1 MNACDLHVHSTFSTY
16 DGMGSPKSVVE
27 RAVALGWGAVCLT
40 EHGWM
45 GSAPVLYQEAKKAG
59 IKPILGC
66 EMYVTPEDYMHDG
79 DKSVLAQKRHLTVL
93 ALSREGYEN
102 LVTWVNHSYQRPNFY
117 NGPRISFDRMIDLAP
132 HPLHHNVIL
141 SGCLGGE
148 LCQCLVNWH
157 EGSMYAAT
165 SWIEA
170 ARAAFPNFYIELQD
184 HSLDKFLGRGL
195 DNYENMVRT
204 QGRVRTDLID
214 LGTKLGVPLILTNDS
229 HFQTSSQRKTHVAM
243 LARKQWKRA
252 SEAHEGEVHQSQ
264 SEAFAKQYA
273 YWTSY
278 MRSMESIADQLP
290 RSVREECI
298 QSIHDIV
305 EECDIRLDPL
315 EKFSYAIPRSGYT
328 DPTEEIRKRCKSKL
342 KSMVARHGE
351 AAKERFDYELETMR
365 GFADYLLIES
375 DIVRQSRDAGI
386 YSWTRGSAA
395 NSLVAYCLGIH
406 RIDPIHYKLIFERFV
421 NPARAKF
428 PDIDVDFEAHRRD
441 DVARMVVE
449 HMTALEPDG
458 GVMPIC
464 TYSTVA
470 NRNAFRTIAEAHG
483 IAPEKI
489 EQYAKLLPQMIDSG
503 MVGSDEEA
511 YELVADE
518 LGIDIHGEASILFDS
533 IGNVS
538 QHACAY
544 VLGTDERPL
553 SQYVPTYLIASS
565 NTAVTQYNMK
575 SIEELGYLKL
585 DLLKLEMLTIMH
597 NVARS
602 LGKDMDWLDS
612 IMETAPGIYDLEDED
627 TYKLLREGRTE
638 GVHSFQGGTQRR
650 GCIEVVP
657 ESDHDLVAIQAL
669 YRPSGTRTGY
679 DKQFVN
685 RKHGREDW
693 QCINDLHA
701 KYTEETFG
709 FPIFQEQIMEMA
721 FGMGMTGLEVDD
733 LYKAIKTAKGSGRGA
748 AELFDA
754 FEPTFRKYADKLMP
768 EEEADALWA
777 QWDALQGY
785 TFNRGHAS
793 SYAILGLK
801 MAYLKAH
808 YPQEFFIALLDRY
821 PDNARYLAAAIAEGY
836 KFEPP
841 DVNASGGSFAKGS
854 TDKSI
859 RLGLA
864 RVAGVGPALVNAI
877 VRNQTFAS
885 VDDLKERVG
894 SRFLKQGE
902 KQNHVRILQQVGA
915 LESLGIAGDED
926 DLTDFK
932 LMKFVP
938 RKPVAFKGCKPKVL
952 PKGSTNWK
960 FLGLN
965 RGVGITQGKAFV
977 AKLFW
982 IPDAE
987 DILTTKT
994 SGSGKYDAHLLTVV
1008 DENGIPFDISVD
1020 TKKKAVSDTVKLL
1033 HKRARGAVICAEGQ
1047 VGMPFLR
1054 GGNTQFKLWGI
1065 AGAEAEK
1072 PQVWH
1077 VDDPD
1082 TLLPMLVHLA
1092 QEKRKERK

>member
-1 MNACDLHVHSTFSTY
+1 MNAPDLHVHSTFSTY
-16 DGMGSPKSVVE
+16 DGFGSPKAVVA
-27 RAVALGWGAVCLT
+27 RAVELGWGAVCLT

-66 EMYVTPEDYMHDG
+66 EMYVTPEEDMHDG
-79 DKSVLAQKRHLTVL
+79 DKSVLTSKRHLTVL

-102 LVTWVNHSYQRPNFY
+102 LVTWVNHSYVRPNFY
-117 NGPRISFDRMIDLAP
+117 NGPRISFDQMIELAP
-132 HPLHHNVIL
+132 HALHHNVIL

-148 LCQCLVNWH
+148 LCQCLVNYH
-157 EGSMYAAT
+157 EGSMYAAV

-170 ARAAFPNFYIELQD
+170 ARAVFPNFYIELQN
-184 HSLDKFLGRGL
+184 HSLDKFTGRGL
-195 DNYENMVRT
+195 DNYDAMIKT
-204 QGRVRTDLID
+204 QGRVRKDLID
-214 LGTKLGVPLILTNDS
+214 LGTKLGTPLILTNDS
-229 HFQTSSQRKTHVAM
+229 HFQASSQRKAHVAM

-252 SEAHEGEVHQSQ
+252 RESHEGEVHESQ
-264 SEAFAKQYA
+264 ANAFAKQYI
-273 YWTSY
+273 YWTHY
-278 MRSMESIADQLP
+278 MRSMEGIADTLP
-290 RSVREECI
+290 SSVREESI

-315 EKFSYAIPRSGYT
+315 DKFSYAIPRCGYD
-328 DPTEEIRKRCKSKL
+328 DPVVEIRKRCQSKL
-342 KSMVARHGE
+342 KSMVARHGDE
-351 AAKERFDYELETMR
+351 AAKRFDYELETMR

-375 DIVRQSRDAGI
+375 DIMRQSRDAGI

-449 HMTALEPDG
+449 HMTELEPNG

-464 TYSTVA
+464 TFSTVA
-470 NRNAFRTIAEAHG
+470 NRNAFRMIAEAHG
-483 IAPEKI
+483 VAPEKI
-489 EQYAKLLPQMIDSG
+489 EQYAKLLPQIIDSG

-511 YELVADE
+511 YELVAEE
-518 LGIDIHGEASILFDS
+518 LGIDIHGEASMLFDAV
-533 IGNVS
+533 GNVS

-544 VLGTDERPL
+544 VLGTDDRPL
-553 SQYVPTYLIASS
+553 SQYVPNYLIASS

-575 SIEELGYLKL
+575 AIEELGYLKL
-585 DLLKLEMLTIMH
+585 DLLKLEMLAIMH
-597 NVARS
+597 NVARM
-602 LGKDMDWLDS
+602 LGKDMDWLDQ
-612 IMETAPGIYDLEDED
+612 IMETAPGIYDLPDEE

-650 GCIEVVP
+650 GCIEVQP

-693 QCINDLHA
+693 QCVNELHA
-701 KYTEETFG
+701 KFTEETFG

-721 FGMGMTGLEVDD
+721 FAMGMSGAEVDD
-733 LYKAIKTAKGSGRGA
+733 LYKAIKTAKGAGRGA
-748 AELFDA
+748 AEMFDA
-754 FEPTFRKYADKLMP
+754 FEPTFRKHATKMP
-768 EEEADALWA
+768 KEEADAIWA

-836 KFEPP
+836 KFESP
-841 DVNASGGSFAKGS
+841 DVNASGGSFARGS
-854 TDKSI
+854 SDKHI

-864 RVAGVGPALVNAI
+864 RIAGVGPALVNAI
-877 VRNQTFAS
+877 VHNQPFGS
-885 VDDLKERVG
+885 VEDLVERVG

-902 KQNHVRILQQVGA
+902 KQNHVRMLRQVGA

-938 RKPVAFKGCKPKVL
+938 RKPVVFKGCKPKVL
-952 PKGSTNWK
+952 PRGSDSWK

-965 RGVGITQGKAFV
+965 RSVTITQGKAFC

-987 DILTTKT
+987 DIFTTKT
-994 SGSGKYDAHLLTVV
+994 SPNGKYDAHLLTVI

-1020 TKKKAVSDTVKLL
+1020 TKKKAQSDMVKLL
-1033 HKRARGAVICAEGQ
+1033 HRRARGAVICAEGQ

-1065 AGAEAEK
+1065 VGAQDDK
-1072 PQVWH
+1072 PQYWYCE
-1077 VDDPD
+1077 DK
-1082 TLLPMLVHLA
+1082 LVYDGLIHLA
-1092 QEKRKERK
+1092 GEKRRERK